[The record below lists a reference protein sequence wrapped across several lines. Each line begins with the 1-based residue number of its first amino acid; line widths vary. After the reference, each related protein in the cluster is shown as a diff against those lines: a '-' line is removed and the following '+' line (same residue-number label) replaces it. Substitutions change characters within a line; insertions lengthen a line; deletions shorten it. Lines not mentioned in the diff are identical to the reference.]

1 MISDLILCHKVRK
14 LFVIII
20 TQKEE
25 IRSQIYRKTRFILSI
40 EKQIFLT
47 NCSRI
52 FLSRIESLLL
62 ANIHIRFMNKKHLFT
77 LLFTLLVWTS
87 CNNQQHFI
95 TDAAYRAEVEN
106 DFQAK
111 QAALPNG
118 NLFAVF
124 NDQMTPEEREALT
137 FMYAYMP
144 IGDITDYSGDFYL
157 KNIRSSFQARNEM
170 PWGDSI
176 PEDIFR
182 HFVLPVRI
190 NNENLD
196 ESRMVFFD
204 ELKDRVKGLSLYDAV
219 LEVNHWCH
227 EKVIYTPS
235 DGRTSSPLASVKTAY
250 GRCGEE
256 STFTVAALRSVGIPA
271 RQVYTPRWAH
281 TDDNHAWVEAWVNGK
296 WYFFGAC
303 EPEPVLNL
311 GWFNG
316 PAYRGMLMH
325 TKVFGKYNGPEDV
338 MERTDGYTEINVID
352 NYAPSAKAVITVMD
366 ANGKPVKDAL
376 VEFKIY
382 NYAEFNS
389 VARKKTDADGKC
401 SLSAGK
407 GDMLVWASKDGKF
420 GYSKVSFGKDGEVT
434 IALNKKP
441 GDVETI
447 ALDIVPPVDGSI
459 PAEVTPEQKE
469 ANAKRLLEEDA
480 IRNKY
485 VATFYTEEKAEALAK
500 ELGIDPMKTEDF
512 MIGSRGNWMEI
523 EKFLRETPAEKRAQ
537 AMALLDVVSAKDLRD
552 TPASVFA
559 DHLNNT
565 PAVQSE
571 WFNEYIMN
579 PRVANEFLTPYKS
592 FFAANIEPSL
602 AKQAVENPQ
611 ALVDWVKNNVSI
623 NDALNAQ
630 RIPIMPMGVWKS
642 RIADKGSRNIF
653 FVAVARSLGIPA
665 RIEPVARKI
674 QYFKDNAWVDVDFE
688 AAVQT
693 TAKQGKVIAS
703 YQPIKALQDPK
714 YYSHFT
720 IAKVL
725 PNGTLQTLNF
735 ERGGNVDMG
744 LGDTWSGLLKKP
756 LSMDEGN
763 YMLVTGTRMA
773 NGSVLAEIEFFN
785 VEADKTT
792 PIQLEMR
799 ESKDEIQVIGN
810 FNSENKFKRA
820 DNGEET
826 SLLATT
832 GRGYYIVALLGSR
845 QEPTNHAM
853 RDIAAVKKEL
863 EDWGRGIVL
872 LFPDE
877 KGYKNFDP
885 KEFGDLPGTITYGL
899 DIDGA
904 IQKEMATA
912 MKLQNANT
920 LPIFLI
926 ADTFNR
932 VVFVSQGYTIGLG
945 EQLMKDIHNL
955 NHLVS
960 NV

>member
-118 NLFAVF
+118 DLFAVF

-176 PEDIFR
+176 PEDIFH

-296 WYFFGAC
+296 WYFLGAC

-352 NYAPSAKAVITVMD
+352 NYAPSAKAVITVTD

-447 ALDIVPPVDGSI
+447 ALDIIPPVDGSI

-832 GRGYYIVALLGSR
+832 GRGYYIVAVLGSR

-945 EQLMKDIHNL
+945 EQLMKVIHKL
-955 NHLVS
+955 
-960 NV
+960 

>member
-118 NLFAVF
+118 DLFAVF

-157 KNIRSSFQARNEM
+157 KNIRSFFQARNEM

-176 PEDIFR
+176 PEDIFH

-296 WYFFGAC
+296 WYFLGAC

-352 NYAPSAKAVITVMD
+352 NYAPSAKAVITVTD

-447 ALDIVPPVDGSI
+447 ALDIIPPVDGSI

-945 EQLMKDIHNL
+945 EQLMKVIHKL
-955 NHLVS
+955 
-960 NV
+960 

>member
-176 PEDIFR
+176 PEDIFH
-182 HFVLPVRI
+182 HFVLPVQI

-945 EQLMKDIHNL
+945 EQLMKVIHKL
-955 NHLVS
+955 
-960 NV
+960 

>member
-1 MISDLILCHKVRK
+1 MISDLILCYKVRK

-118 NLFAVF
+118 DLFAVF

-296 WYFFGAC
+296 WYFLGAC

-352 NYAPSAKAVITVMD
+352 NYAPSAKAVITVTD

-447 ALDIVPPVDGSI
+447 ALDIIPPVDGSI

-653 FVAVARSLGIPA
+653 FVAVARSLGILA

-945 EQLMKDIHNL
+945 EQLMKVIHKL
-955 NHLVS
+955 
-960 NV
+960 

>member
-1 MISDLILCHKVRK
+1 MFENFSISHR
-14 LFVIII
+14 II
-20 TQKEE
+20 TFGKHTYPLYEQ
-25 IRSQIYRKTRFILSI
+25 
-40 EKQIFLT
+40 
-47 NCSRI
+47 
-52 FLSRIESLLL
+52 
-62 ANIHIRFMNKKHLFT
+62 KHLFA

-124 NDQMTPEEREALT
+124 NDPMTPEEREALT

-176 PEDIFR
+176 PEMIFR

-296 WYFFGAC
+296 WYFLGAC

-352 NYAPSAKAVITVMD
+352 NYAPSAKAVITVTD

-447 ALDIVPPVDGSI
+447 ALDIIPPVDGSI

-537 AMALLDVVSAKDLRD
+537 AMALLDVISAKDLRD
-552 TPASVFA
+552 TPASVLA

-693 TAKQGKVIAS
+693 IAKQGKVVAS

-945 EQLMKDIHNL
+945 EQLMKVIHKL
-955 NHLVS
+955 
-960 NV
+960 